1 MNLTHT
7 QRVIKL
13 AGALIRQPQ
22 FTPPLSVKQ
31 SFSVTAFAARSESSL
46 VEF

>member
-1 MNLTHT
+1 MNLTNT

-22 FTPPLSVKQ
+22 YIPPLFIK
-31 SFSVTAFAARSESSL
+31 
-46 VEF
+46 

>member
-1 MNLTHT
+1 MNLTSS

-22 FTPPLSVKQ
+22 FTPPLFVK
-31 SFSVTAFAARSESSL
+31 
-46 VEF
+46 